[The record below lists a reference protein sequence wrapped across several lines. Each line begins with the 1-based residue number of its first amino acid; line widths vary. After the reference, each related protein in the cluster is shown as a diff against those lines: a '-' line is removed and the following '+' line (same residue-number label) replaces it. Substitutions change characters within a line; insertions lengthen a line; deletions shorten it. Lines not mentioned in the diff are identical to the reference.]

1 MKQQKSDVQRQTA
14 AAVDVEK
21 EEEQA
26 RSSSNY
32 SNCCAVA
39 VFDEFSERDDRSV
52 GW

>member
-21 EEEQA
+21 EEQA